1 MNNDAFDQLKM
12 DFPIWELRN
21 TRNYAIQIMLADGDE
36 VQVQPNGNARINAA
50 SMIQLPD
57 FTSFK
62 MLSPTM
68 SDIIKSGVLSSAP
81 QDQPVFVQSAPE
93 PQETFEVMPEPTYL
107 DSGSEVRNEE
117 IPDPQPELPKQSPAN
132 IDPAPQPDET
142 SNRATPS
149 SSLSTSS
156 KSSKNR

>member
-21 TRNYAIQIMLADGDE
+21 QRNYPIQIMLADGNE
-36 VQVQPNGNARINAA
+36 VQIQPNGNGRIQAA

-62 MLSPTM
+62 MISPTM
-68 SDIIKSGVLSSAP
+68 ADIIKSGVLSNPKPA
-81 QDQPVFVQSAPE
+81 DQPVFVQSAPE
-93 PQETFEVMPEPTYL
+93 SQETFEVMPEPT
-107 DSGSEVRNEE
+107 SGSEVRNEE
-117 IPDPQPELPKQSPAN
+117 IPDPQPELPKEAPVN
-132 IDPAPQPDET
+132 IDPAPQPDEI
-142 SNRATPS
+142 SNKATPS

-156 KSSKNR
+156 KSSKSR